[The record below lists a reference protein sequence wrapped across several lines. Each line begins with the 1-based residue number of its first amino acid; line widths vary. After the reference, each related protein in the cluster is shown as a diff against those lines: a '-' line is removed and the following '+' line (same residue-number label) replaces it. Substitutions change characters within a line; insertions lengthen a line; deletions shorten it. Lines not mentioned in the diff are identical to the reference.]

1 MQNPFFKFL
10 AELVT
15 RLFSK
20 NPKFFDVVQV
30 VSLIAGGLSGL
41 VYYLQSVGV
50 DMPGL
55 FKVIGNVHVLVSS
68 VITIILAQLP
78 NDSSVTK

>member
-20 NPKFFDVVQV
+20 NPKFFDYVQV
-30 VSLIAGGLSGL
+30 ISLVAGGLSGL
-41 VYYLQSVGV
+41 VFYLQSVGV
-50 DMPGL
+50 DMPEL
-55 FKVIGNVHVLVSS
+55 FKVLGNAHVLVSS
-68 VITIILAQLP
+68 VVTIILAQLP
-78 NDSSVTK
+78 NDSNATK